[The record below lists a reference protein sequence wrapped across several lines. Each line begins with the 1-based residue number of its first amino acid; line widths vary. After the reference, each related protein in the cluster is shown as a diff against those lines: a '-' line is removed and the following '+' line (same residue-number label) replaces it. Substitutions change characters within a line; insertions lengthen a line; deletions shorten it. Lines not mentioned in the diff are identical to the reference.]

1 MKSIFYGIYFL
12 GAVIGSVC
20 ALALEP
26 LLAALVVVF
35 TPVAIMAAA
44 LASGKVRFYQRSPEE
59 VEYQDPERMAFPTL
73 AAIDDED
80 LTDVE
85 AFEKYGHQIAIE
97 LDAWRA
103 MLERRVEEVKTAREQ
118 YDQIM
123 LKSK

>member
-1 MKSIFYGIYFL
+1 MKSIFYGIYYL

-20 ALALEP
+20 ALTMEP
-26 LLAALVVVF
+26 LLAAVF
-35 TPVAIMAAA
+35 VMLTPVAIMTGA
-44 LASGKVRFYQRSPEE
+44 LASGKVRFYHRSSEDIAA
-59 VEYQDPERMAFPTL
+59 QDPERMAFPTL

-103 MLERRVEEVKTAREQ
+103 MLERRVEEVKIAREQ
-118 YDQIM
+118 YEKIM
-123 LKSK
+123 LKAK

>member
-12 GAVIGSVC
+12 GAIIGSVC
-20 ALALEP
+20 ALTMEP
-26 LLAALVVVF
+26 LLAAVFVVL
-35 TPVAIMAAA
+35 TPVAIMTGA
-44 LASGKVRFYQRSPEE
+44 LASGKVRFYQRSPED

-80 LTDVE
+80 LTDEE
-85 AFEKYGHQIAIE
+85 AFNKYGHQIAIE